1 MRSTRWVPL
10 AFAVALACSQASVPE
25 VTVLE
30 IPLDGLEEVITQQDV
45 ALDAGVSSDGAGSI
59 LIDATGPTRIEIAD
73 VEIPPIDDARLIYR
87 AQLRS
92 RDLEGT
98 AYLEMW
104 CVFPDKGE
112 YFSRALQAPL
122 SGTSEWTSQ
131 ETPFLLQK
139 GQVPS
144 RVRLNVV
151 VDGKGTVWIDDVVL
165 VRASL

>member
-1 MRSTRWVPL
+1 M
-10 AFAVALACSQASVPE
+10 
-25 VTVLE
+25 
-30 IPLDGLEEVITQQDV
+30 
-45 ALDAGVSSDGAGSI
+45 DAGLSSDRGGSI
-59 LIDATGPTRIEIAD
+59 RIDAAGPTTVQIAD

-92 RDLEGT
+92 RDLEGN

-122 SGTSEWTSQ
+122 SGTSEWAAQ
-131 ETPFLLQK
+131 ETPFFLHN

-144 RVRLNVV
+144 RVRLNLV

-165 VRASL
+165 VKASL